1 MPSLNEIQQY
11 LTGSWRMMMGKPD
24 GIRLLDISADGFW
37 NSFFAIAIALPA
49 LIAGWVVL
57 TNSVAPVAVPF
68 ATRLSI
74 MLRLATVDLG
84 AWVLPLVAFV
94 MAARQAGLAD
104 KVAHYVISSNWGSA
118 LIVWMMLPPTL
129 LRMFFPGVDDVASAI
144 SFGLFLLSLVLGWR
158 LTNSALGKGAGVASG
173 VFGAMFVV
181 SVIVLYMLQFVLG
194 LGSLEPVTG

>member
-24 GIRLLDISADGFW
+24 GLRLLDITADGFW
-37 NSFFAIAIALPA
+37 DSFFAIAIALPA
-49 LIAGWVVL
+49 LIAGWVAL

-74 MLRLATVDLG
+74 LLRLATVDIG

-94 MAARQAGLAD
+94 LAARPAGLAD
-104 KVAHYVISSNWGSA
+104 KVAHYVVSSNWGSA

-129 LRMFFPGVDDVASAI
+129 LRMFFPGADEVASAI
-144 SFGLFLLSLVLGWR
+144 SIGLFILSLVLSWR
-158 LTNSALGKGAGVASG
+158 LTNSALGKGAGIASG
-173 VFGAMFVV
+173 VFGAMFVI
-181 SVIVLYMLQFVLG
+181 SLIVLYLLQLVLG